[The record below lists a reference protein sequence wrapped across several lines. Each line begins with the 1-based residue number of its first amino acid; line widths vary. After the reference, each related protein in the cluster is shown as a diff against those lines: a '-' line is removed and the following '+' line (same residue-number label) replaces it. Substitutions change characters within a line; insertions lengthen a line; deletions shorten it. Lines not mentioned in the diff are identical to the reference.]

1 MTKPMP
7 IFNDRVFTDESIA
20 RWGIP
25 TELAKFGQTFGELIA
40 VFQTKEN
47 SRVGHLS
54 ERWCF
59 EDKTL
64 ESLGYV
70 AGEGYALAR
79 YITETSFAGKIAPVC
94 AINPTNG
101 KVKFLKDLQS
111 EALAFSR
118 PQQVQYMRITKE
130 EQR

>member
-1 MTKPMP
+1 MTKPLN
-7 IFNDRVFTDESIA
+7 INVFVDESIA

-25 TELAKFGQTFGELIA
+25 TELLKFGQTFGDLVA

-47 SRVGHLS
+47 SRAGHLS

-70 AGEGYALAR
+70 AGEGYTLAR
-79 YITETSFAGKIAPVC
+79 YVTETSFAGKIAPIC
-94 AINPTNG
+94 AINPMNG
-101 KVKFLKDLQS
+101 KVKFLKDLHS
-111 EALAFSR
+111 DDSTFNR
-118 PQQVQYMRITKE
+118 PQQVQYMRVIKE
-130 EQR
+130 TI